1 MSHEALSESLNVFS
15 EGGSQHI
22 GVVTGCSHELCPVL
36 GTEQETLHCAAKSYS
51 SLACCRSL

>member
-1 MSHEALSESLNVFS
+1 MSFLRGVPSIL
-15 EGGSQHI
+15 

-36 GTEQETLHCAAKSYS
+36 GTEQEILHCAAKSYS